1 MIVFCTMMLMVDN
14 GEELFMKKKIMT
26 GVLVAAM
33 LVLVPGCGNLF
44 SGKGES
50 GEVRIEKDKAKELEL
65 KLNIGVGELNV
76 NPGAD
81 EWVEGTLEFNDDKL
95 KSDVSYKLKGN
106 KGIAVIEQK
115 KDKFAKIKVGKD
127 KNKWNLNLTDEIPI
141 DLRVNSGA
149 SDTNLD
155 LKGLKL
161 SGLDVDAGV
170 GNVTIDLGG
179 KWAESFDVTLEMGV
193 GKSTVILPDD
203 VGVKIIA
210 SKGIGNANFVGL
222 ISKGNG
228 VYVNDAFEDADVIIN
243 LETDMGVGE
252 TIFKVEK

>member
-1 MIVFCTMMLMVDN
+1 MNKTFVS
-14 GEELFMKKKIMT
+14 
-26 GVLVAAM
+26 GVLVASI

-44 SGKGES
+44 GGKGES
-50 GEVRIEKDKAKELEL
+50 GEVKIEKDKAKELEL
-65 KLNIGVGELNV
+65 ELNIGVGELNV

-81 EWVEGTLEFNDDKL
+81 EWVEGTLEFNEDKF
-95 KSDVSYKLKGN
+95 KSEVSYKLKGD
-106 KGIAVIEQK
+106 KGIAAIEQK
-115 KDKFAKIKVGKD
+115 EKKKLGDIKIGKV
-127 KNKWNLNLTDEIPI
+127 KNTWNLNLNDEIPI
-141 DLRVNSGA
+141 DLSVNSGA

-179 KWAESFDVTLEMGV
+179 KWEESFDVTLEMGV
-193 GKSTVILPDD
+193 GKSTIILPDD

-210 SKGIGNANFVGL
+210 TKGIGNADFVGL
-222 ISKGNG
+222 ISKGDG
-228 VYVNDAFEDADVIIN
+228 VYVNEAFEDADVIIN